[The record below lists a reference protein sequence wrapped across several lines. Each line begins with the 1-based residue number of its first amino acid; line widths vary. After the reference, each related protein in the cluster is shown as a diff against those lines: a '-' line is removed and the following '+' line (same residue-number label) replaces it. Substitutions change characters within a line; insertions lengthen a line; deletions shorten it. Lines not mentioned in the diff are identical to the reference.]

1 MENLNKDQIIPQNVM
16 TRSIGV
22 AMPGQDW
29 VMLTGFLIHIA
40 EDEDMVKQLFDSKE
54 DYDYLVFVIQQI
66 QRQAFGAME
75 KANTVDIIKPK
86 NDIILV

>member
-1 MENLNKDQIIPQNVM
+1 M
-16 TRSIGV
+16 TKSIGV

-29 VMLTGFLIHIA
+29 VMLVGFLIHIA
-40 EDEDMVKQLFDSKE
+40 EDEDLVKQLFDTKE

-75 KANTVDIIKPK
+75 KAKKLDIVTPK
-86 NDIILV
+86 KEIILM